1 MTQMTL
7 GLRHP
12 PPMGTTAKIL
22 QPCLLCHLTPAQ
34 VQRLPLD
41 DAQRFGK
48 IGDWFDV
55 SIDPSESTAH
65 QLVLEGDCS
74 SLDFV
79 GHSMSAGTLLVAG
92 DVGRGAA
99 WQMAGGQM
107 RVGGNVGSHA
117 ATSMTGGA
125 LRIDGSAG
133 DFLAGPAPGQR
144 VGLAAG
150 SIRIAGAAGDFVGR
164 RMRSGLITV
173 GGSVGQYPGIDMVA
187 GTIAIGGSLPE
198 TAAWGMKRGTLFCG
212 SPPEKLAGGFSHPRL
227 ETPAVWPLLRRW
239 LRQRAVSGSPL
250 DLALQSQGFHLYR
263 CLGDQAT
270 RGMGEIIWP
279 ATEPSS
285 AFPT

>member
-1 MTQMTL
+1 
-7 GLRHP
+7 
-12 PPMGTTAKIL
+12 MGTTARIL

-34 VQRLPLD
+34 VQRLPLE

-55 SIDPSESTAH
+55 SIGPSESTVH

-74 SLDFV
+74 GLDFV
-79 GHSMSAGTLLVAG
+79 GHSMSAGTLLVVG

-99 WQMAGGQM
+99 WQMSGGQM
-107 RVGGNVGSHA
+107 QVSGNVGSHA

-144 VGLAAG
+144 VGLATG
-150 SIRIAGAAGDFVGR
+150 SIRIAGGAGDFLGR
-164 RMRSGLITV
+164 RMRSGLIAV

-187 GTIAIGGSLPE
+187 GTIAVGGALPE
-198 TAAWGMKRGTLFCG
+198 TAGWGMKRGTLFCG

-227 ETPAVWPLLRRW
+227 ETPAVWPLLRWW
-239 LRQRAVSGSPL
+239 LRQRAAPGSLL
-250 DLALQSQGFHLYR
+250 DLILQTQGFPLYR
-263 CLGDQAT
+263 SLGDRAT
-270 RGMGEIIWP
+270 WGMGEIIWP
-279 ATEPSS
+279 ATELSS
-285 AFPT
+285 VFPA